1 MPNAAAWTQ
10 PLRVSTACPL
20 RQGNQ
25 NRVHHQGLNPEW
37 GHHTVLQCPK
47 HLLPAAIAEGELRF
61 VRSLVGRMVFN
72 RNKGFFLTLDDSA
85 APATLDLPQTRGK
98 CDGGNTR
105 REVWCNRE
113 FESPRPSSAAPEPSA
128 TEAIAEAKAESS
140 SQPRTSLT
148 TAEAIAAELAA
159 AEAARPAVTYS
170 TFAPGNLVP
179 GGGLHQRNRRPGAA
193 LKSFRGIAQDLFK
206 S

>member
-1 MPNAAAWTQ
+1 
-10 PLRVSTACPL
+10 
-20 RQGNQ
+20 
-25 NRVHHQGLNPEW
+25 
-37 GHHTVLQCPK
+37 
-47 HLLPAAIAEGELRF
+47 
-61 VRSLVGRMVFN
+61 MVFN

-85 APATLDLPQTRGK
+85 APATLDLPQKEANATQETPVEKSGATE
-98 CDGGNTR
+98 NSLATA
-105 REVWCNRE
+105 VA
-113 FESPRPSSAAPEPSA
+113 AAPEPSA

-148 TAEAIAAELAA
+148 TAEAIAADLAA

-179 GGGLHQRNRRPGAA
+179 GAGLRQRSRRPGAA